1 MTESDAT
8 SKHAPAE
15 ITKTAG
21 HVPAGLLIDLD
32 GTVLSAS
39 DRPSASVIRAVHAAS
54 LLIPVGIAS
63 GRVQDDV
70 CHYARLFGLT
80 APQVAENGA
89 TLIDPVTGR
98 AIKRQTLDRTEAE
111 KILAALRRVSR
122 RLMASGA
129 GRFIRDPD
137 EVTDWEITLIM
148 AEFST
153 RAEASDWANRLNSSS
168 ITASIS
174 LDNKNSWYLD
184 CTKAGA
190 DKASGA
196 RDFAE
201 HVGIRVADLMVIGDG
216 MNDIPMFRVAGIP
229 VAMDGAEDELL
240 ELAVDVV
247 PSVEQ
252 DGAATAIEKYILS
265 RSWPATLAGRSEPD
279 RRRAAFSDL
288 QVTSASAWTSSS
300 STNWGPLSTSPV

>member
-1 MTESDAT
+1 MASHWKTRSRCLTESDAT
-8 SKHAPAE
+8 SKRGPAE
-15 ITKTAG
+15 STT
-21 HVPAGLLIDLD
+21 PAGPLPKGLLLDLD
-32 GTVLSAS
+32 GTVLPSC
-39 DRPSASVIRAVHAAS
+39 DRPSASVIKAVHAAS

-89 TLIDPVTGR
+89 TLIDPITGR
-98 AIKRQTLDRTEAE
+98 AIKRHTLDRAKAE
-111 KILAALRRVSR
+111 RTLDALRPVSR
-122 RLMASGA
+122 RLMASDA

-137 EVTDWEITLIM
+137 EITDWEITMIM

-153 RAEASDWANRLNSSS
+153 RAEATVWANRLKSSS

-184 CTKAGA
+184 CTKTGI

-216 MNDIPMFRVAGIP
+216 MNDIPMFRVAGFP
-229 VAMDGAEDELL
+229 VAMDGAESELL
-240 ELAVDVV
+240 GQAVDVV
-247 PSVEQ
+247 LDVEQ
-252 DGAATAIEKYILS
+252 DGAAAAIEKHILS
-265 RSWPATLAGRSEPD
+265 RL
-279 RRRAAFSDL
+279 
-288 QVTSASAWTSSS
+288 
-300 STNWGPLSTSPV
+300 